1 MTENDF
7 ECFAKTAVKSLET
20 VSPSLC
26 CSVGPGRCNPA
37 TRTFSDL
44 TTLGFGIR
52 SYAERITSSP
62 LSDPLN

>member
-52 SYAERITSSP
+52 S
-62 LSDPLN
+62 